1 MVIALWHGGDVSS
14 DNLQKSM
21 EMFWVR
27 SKRRVLLFLLLER
40 CLGKWRRTKRSRNL
54 AAGRVSLEAWSA
66 LHPAPVL
73 IKWATGGEAQAGSVT
88 LLSRMLT
95 VKYAHI
101 GSLLVTALFLPMGI
115 CSKLP
120 ASYFSSTLPL
130 LSSSSWHEIE
140 LQQLSSEHH
149 IYRANSLE
157 TAIHPL
163 DKTIL
168 RQQMIQSSC
177 TTPHCKLHSLSRYV
191 QEAVWNPA
199 TYLMLS
205 QVWECKVTFTNG
217 LQNTENRKG
226 SLKIAQTA
234 LSLLP
239 FPTGLI
245 HLLPAY
251 KLGRLWWKSYWQVY
265 LTPFSFPDLRNSG
278 EERAKLANGEKKDSW
293 VTDCFG
299 TSLQA
304 MSLPL
309 RDWCLVKDI

>member
-1 MVIALWHGGDVSS
+1 MEQQLPAPRQGERANRLLILVFEVDATRRVDSHYNMMLGRASMVIALWHGGDVSS

-130 LSSSSWHEIE
+130 PQ
-140 LQQLSSEHH
+140 LQLLAWD
-149 IYRANSLE
+149 RAPATLFW
-157 TAIHPL
+157 
-163 DKTIL
+163 
-168 RQQMIQSSC
+168 
-177 TTPHCKLHSLSRYV
+177 TPHLQGKLFGDCHTPSR
-191 QEAVWNPA
+191 
-199 TYLMLS
+199 
-205 QVWECKVTFTNG
+205 
-217 LQNTENRKG
+217 
-226 SLKIAQTA
+226 
-234 LSLLP
+234 
-239 FPTGLI
+239 
-245 HLLPAY
+245 
-251 KLGRLWWKSYWQVY
+251 
-265 LTPFSFPDLRNSG
+265 
-278 EERAKLANGEKKDSW
+278 
-293 VTDCFG
+293 
-299 TSLQA
+299 
-304 MSLPL
+304 
-309 RDWCLVKDI
+309 